1 MGRPRARMRV
11 ATRDDLGLCARQ
23 ALAYH
28 LRLQRAPLLHLI
40 ELVVLREA
48 RLPLLIDHEHEAHHG
63 VPRRADPTRAR
74 LVETPAAVRAGAAGA
89 RPGLAT
95 GTAFCPTSTTGCAH
109 AGARSAKIT
118 G

>member
-1 MGRPRARMRV
+1 MSV
-11 ATRDDLGLCARQ
+11 AAGDDLGLCARQ

-63 VPRRADPTRAR
+63 SLGRADPTRAG
-74 LVETPAAVRAGAAGA
+74 LVETPAAVRAGATGA

-95 GTAFCPTSTTGCAH
+95 GTAFSPTSTTGVLTG
-109 AGARSAKIT
+109 GARSAKIT